1 MDFLVWILLS
11 NLGDVLSGNMLA
23 AKEVMLLSKSER
35 QLVEIFVQVMEL
47 NMLLKWSKIKKV
59 FIQEIIYQKCIRW
72 GICNKSSW
80 MRWNWKSLGFKIDD
94 ATHFHGFGTY
104 FKHTL

>member
-59 FIQEIIYQKCIRW
+59 FI
-72 GICNKSSW
+72 
-80 MRWNWKSLGFKIDD
+80 
-94 ATHFHGFGTY
+94 
-104 FKHTL
+104 